1 MTFTIFFATLL
12 RPPNFT
18 TRVLGAVKPS
28 LSEDDDDAEEEN
40 DDESD
45 KFLEARDRRYFHE
58 NFAKQL

>member
-28 LSEDDDDAEEEN
+28 LSDDDDDEEEY
-40 DDESD
+40 DDD
-45 KFLEARDRRYFHE
+45 DDIDVTAGCLA
-58 NFAKQL
+58 AV